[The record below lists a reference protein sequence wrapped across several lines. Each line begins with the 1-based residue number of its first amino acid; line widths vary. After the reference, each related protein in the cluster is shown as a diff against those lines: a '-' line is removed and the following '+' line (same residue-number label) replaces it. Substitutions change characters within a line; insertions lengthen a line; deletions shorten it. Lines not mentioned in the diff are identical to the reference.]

1 VTGSD
6 PRSYARGRS
15 YERVA
20 RSSSTDSLEEGTNA
34 TRRWTA
40 AETRARVAGSPS
52 FRYPSPD
59 ESTLQDLVLGYE
71 AITRDPVRRPAK
83 RNFIASCYRVH
94 GPALLDRVRARFIET
109 GTATNLLGHLRTAEL
124 ETLEADTAL
133 QVSDNASPP
142 PRPARDALPGLTY
155 GEADRPRFGADP
167 KRRYDRRPSNP
178 DAASF
183 FSVEELGVPPRRSP
197 TAEALD
203 R

>member
-1 VTGSD
+1 MTGPD
-6 PRSYARGRS
+6 PRSYVRARS

-20 RSSSTDSLEEGTNA
+20 RSSSTDSFEEGTNA

-40 AETRARVAGSPS
+40 EETRTRVATAPP

-71 AITRDPVRRPAK
+71 AITRDPVHRSAK
-83 RNFIASCYRVH
+83 RNFIAACYRVH
-94 GPALLDRVRARFIET
+94 GPALLDLVRARFVET
-109 GTATNLLGHLRTAEL
+109 GNATNLLGHVRTCEPA
-124 ETLEADTAL
+124 AFGGDDTNPIPA
-133 QVSDNASPP
+133 VTTPP
-142 PRPARDALPGLTY
+142 PRRATDLLPGLTY
-155 GEADRPRFGADP
+155 SETTRPVFGADP

-178 DAASF
+178 DAAAF
-183 FSVEELGVPPRRSP
+183 FIAEELGAPPRRSP